1 MSWLSGYK
9 SKPSTSKEPTE
20 SELREIKRQKLEAE
34 RESRAKN
41 RAALQKQL
49 AVAQQARQEAN
60 EALQGL
66 LDIDPEIF
74 EGSEAVEDVSEDILD
89 NSLDEENAVIMVDFD
104 RENAEDSAT
113 AMDNLR
119 SVQCPFN
126 KADIVF
132 WFCQLE
138 DQLTLVGV
146 KKQWTK
152 KIALVRFLPPEIQN
166 EVKSLLKLQQ
176 TAAGE
181 DIYFRI
187 KQRLLKLYGPKP
199 EDAYIHAKNRVL
211 TGVPSQLGKLLVED
225 LCTGDAK
232 LEGCHCANI
241 VWGMFREKIPI
252 VIRNHIADMPF
263 NHTTFEA
270 VFDKADQVFNSNKS
284 AEPLPNPQVA
294 ASTVQAS
301 AEVAA
306 VQRKG
311 QNRGQNGKNKNQN
324 ASGQSGN
331 KGQNQNK
338 NGGQKNQ
345 NQEQNQGQS
354 KSPLNEESL
363 CRIHAKWKDNATFC
377 AAPWGCKMKNVWKAP
392 Q

>member
-9 SKPSTSKEPTE
+9 AKPSTSKEPTE

-176 TAAGE
+176 TAAG
-181 DIYFRI
+181 
-187 KQRLLKLYGPKP
+187 
-199 EDAYIHAKNRVL
+199 
-211 TGVPSQLGKLLVED
+211 
-225 LCTGDAK
+225 
-232 LEGCHCANI
+232 
-241 VWGMFREKIPI
+241 
-252 VIRNHIADMPF
+252 
-263 NHTTFEA
+263 
-270 VFDKADQVFNSNKS
+270 
-284 AEPLPNPQVA
+284 
-294 ASTVQAS
+294 
-301 AEVAA
+301 
-306 VQRKG
+306 
-311 QNRGQNGKNKNQN
+311 
-324 ASGQSGN
+324 
-331 KGQNQNK
+331 
-338 NGGQKNQ
+338 
-345 NQEQNQGQS
+345 
-354 KSPLNEESL
+354 
-363 CRIHAKWKDNATFC
+363 
-377 AAPWGCKMKNVWKAP
+377 
-392 Q
+392 